1 MEAFFEEARSREMRV
16 IAGLTGVDKFAPEEY
31 CISPEDF
38 YIQSKQLI
46 EQFHQRDCCLY
57 PITPSF
63 AVGCS
68 EVHDGRSLQSGPL
81 QHHHTGWQH

>member
-1 MEAFFEEARSREMRV
+1 MCV
-16 IAGLTGVDKFAPEEY
+16 IAGLTSVDKFAPEEY

-46 EQFHQRDCCLY
+46 EQYHQRDYCLY
-57 PITPSF
+57 LITPRF

-68 EVHDGRSLQSGPL
+68 EAHDGRSLQSGPL
-81 QHHHTGWQH
+81 QQHHTGWQH